1 MAMIVG
7 VHGIAQQFKGAEILR
22 TEWEPSLRDGV
33 SLAGGVLPTGALAC
47 ATYGS
52 IFRPPGTRRAAAE
65 EHFKPSDLTDDE
77 AELLFV
83 LLEEAARA
91 EPDRFPPGGTR
102 VRASTPGS
110 VQSALRLLC
119 RSRFLVGVAAHAF
132 IGDLKQVTR
141 YIREPDTRT
150 MGQAALDAVVNEE
163 TRIVIAHSLGTVV
176 AYEALHTYA
185 GNPRWANIK
194 TFITLGSP
202 LGIPNLIF
210 EALHPRP
217 SGGKGLWPP
226 GITQWTN
233 ISDDG
238 DIVALAKKLG
248 PLFGPELV
256 DIRVHNGSTAHDV
269 RPYLTARE
277 TGKAILYDIG

>member
-1 MAMIVG
+1 MATIVG
-7 VHGIAQQFKGAEILR
+7 VHGVAQQFKGSEILR
-22 TEWEPSLRDGV
+22 TEWEPSLHDGV
-33 SLAGGVLPTGALAC
+33 SLAGGALPEGTLAC
-47 ATYGS
+47 AAYGHTY
-52 IFRPPGTRRAAAE
+52 RPPGNVRAAGD

-77 AELLFV
+77 AELVWL

-91 EPDRFPPGGTR
+91 EPDRIPRGNL
-102 VRASTPGS
+102 RASTPGS
-110 VQSALRLLC
+110 VQIALRQLC
-119 RSRFLVGVAAHAF
+119 RSRFLVGVAERAF

-141 YIREPDTRT
+141 YIMEPETRSL
-150 MGQAALDAVVNEE
+150 GQAAIDSVVSED
-163 TRIVIAHSLGTVV
+163 TRIIIAHSLGTVV

-185 GNPRWANIK
+185 GDPRWAK
-194 TFITLGSP
+194 VRTFITLGSP

-210 EALHPRP
+210 EALHPSP
-217 SGGKGLWPP
+217 SGGKGHWPP

-238 DIVALAKKLG
+238 DLVALVKKLG

-256 DIRVHNGSTAHDV
+256 DIRVHNGSTAHDI

-277 TGKAILYDIG
+277 TGEAILHGLA